1 MKLRSIA
8 IAVAAVSMIAAAVC
22 VGGLR
27 VNTTSSLPKGF
38 YAIVDA
44 PLQVGSVVL
53 VCPPP
58 SRVSEE
64 ARARGYVGFSA
75 DCPEQF
81 QRLIK
86 RVVGTPGMTISTSE
100 NGLLVIDGRAQPSS
114 SVKPMDK
121 AGRPLTAFF
130 TRPATLGNSQYL
142 VLGDTEKSFDSRYF
156 GPVEQGSIRAV
167 MQPVFT
173 F

>member
-8 IAVAAVSMIAAAVC
+8 IAVASVAMIAAAVFFS
-22 VGGLR
+22 GLR
-27 VNTTSSLPKGF
+27 VNTTSSLPKGV
-38 YAIVDA
+38 YAIVDG

-86 RVVGTPGMTISTSE
+86 RVVGTPGMTISTAA
-100 NGLLVIDGRAQPSS
+100 NGLLVIDGREQPSS
-114 SVKPMDK
+114 SVKPMDR
-121 AGRPLTAFF
+121 AGRPLAAFF
-130 TRPATLGNSQYL
+130 THPATLGHSQYL